1 MQNSTNKGVSK
12 SNNLDDDEEFHND
25 DYSDEDKQ
33 SKFSD
38 NKERNKFKKQI
49 TGKSGKADVHIPP
62 LNDSSDDT
70 EGDSDLSLGYNNE
83 KNFTLKEFY
92 DYDDF
97 PESTGSAIL
106 PWTEFTRDFMSLDIA
121 MTPAV
126 KQYCEDTPDSWIDLR
141 PYMIEN
147 PEKCTRYD
155 FLPKV
160 LARFR
165 HMHLRHLCVT
175 NPTNGQLEGV
185 ITRQDIF
192 LWMPM

>member
-12 SNNLDDDEEFHND
+12 SNKDDDDEEYQNE

-38 NKERNKFKKQI
+38 NKERNKFKKQM
-49 TGKSGKADVHIPP
+49 TGTSGKPAVNIPSMV
-62 LNDSSDDT
+62 NSSSDVSDT
-70 EGDSDLSLGYNNE
+70 EGDSFYITE
-83 KNFTLKEFY
+83 KEFTLKEFY
-92 DYDDF
+92 DYDNF
-97 PESTGSAIL
+97 PESTGSAVL
-106 PWTEFTRDFMSLDIA
+106 PWTDFTRDFMSLDIA

-126 KQYCEDTPDSWIDLR
+126 KQYCENTPDSWIDMR

-175 NPTNGQLEGV
+175 DPTDGTLEGV

-192 LWMPM
+192 LWMPL